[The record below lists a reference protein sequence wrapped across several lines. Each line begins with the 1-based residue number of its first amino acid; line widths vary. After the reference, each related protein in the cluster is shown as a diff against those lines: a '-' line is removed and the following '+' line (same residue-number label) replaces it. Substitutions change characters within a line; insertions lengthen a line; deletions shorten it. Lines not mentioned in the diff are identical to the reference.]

1 MKQPLSRSHGR
12 QEAGDEVVHMTA
24 HTGRRYS
31 CYLPAEPPDEE
42 PSSAGSADG
51 GGDSALLPDN
61 ASPDNGTR
69 NSPEELLDA
78 MRDICFLRVRRWCW
92 PAARAISARL
102 GVIAGPSVRL
112 LWQGLLIRRCDAHS
126 RVAHG
131 GWAVGQ
137 EEGWWTYELCYKK
150 HLRQYHAENGQ
161 DFMLGLYD
169 DTLTAALHHQTP
181 DTFLQKDLSLHSA
194 AQRRN
199 LRMRCSWRSRYHA
212 HVFVNGTQ
220 CDLTSKLR
228 STEVRF
234 FCEEAANPLFAHYVA
249 AIKEAPT
256 CCYTLDFHT
265 SLLCKHRLY
274 GKQVQPVNTIHCY
287 LLEAP
292 NSEPPASEDRDSAED
307 GSAESEFTPGTDFEL
322 GGVVEP
328 QSATEEEGGP
338 PQSLGSEPMEVVEGQ
353 VAAGGDHGL

>member
-1 MKQPLSRSHGR
+1 MMQLLSRSLGR
-12 QEAGDEVVHMTA
+12 QEAGEEVVHMTA
-24 HTGRRYS
+24 HTGRRYA

-42 PSSAGSADG
+42 PSPAGSADG

-78 MRDICFLRVRRWCW
+78 MRDICFLRVVLACRSRNLST
-92 PAARAISARL
+92 P
-102 GVIAGPSVRL
+102 GPSVRL
-112 LWQGLLIRRCDAHS
+112 LWQGLLNRRCDAHS
-126 RVAHG
+126 RGAHG

-161 DFMLGLYD
+161 VMQEFMLGLYD

-194 AQRRN
+194 AQR
-199 LRMRCSWRSRYHA
+199 YHA

-234 FCEEAANPLFAHYVA
+234 FCEEAANPRFAHYVA

-274 GKQVQPVNTIHCY
+274 RKQVQPVNTIHCY

-292 NSEPPASEDRDSAED
+292 DSGPPASEDRDSAED
-307 GSAESEFTPGTDFEL
+307 GSAESESTPGTDFEL
-322 GGVVEP
+322 GPVVEP
-328 QSATEEEGGP
+328 QSATEEGGTPHPHHLEDGP
-338 PQSLGSEPMEVVEGQ
+338 PQNLGSEPMEVEEEQ
-353 VAAGGDHGL
+353 VAAGGDHDL